1 MAKFKRLTL
10 SQRQAQNRQLVR
22 LPDGRL
28 GRMQYVTPE
37 SLIATV
43 VVAGRRIRVPYFD
56 LEPLEEGTYETFGTV
71 TQEQT
76 ASKDEQK
83 ATS

>member
-1 MAKFKRLTL
+1 VAERKRLTV
-10 SQRQAQNRQLVR
+10 SQWQAHNRQLVR

-28 GRMQYVTPE
+28 GRMQYVTPS

-43 VVAGRRIRVPYFD
+43 VVAGRRIRLPYFD
-56 LEPLEEGTYETFGTV
+56 LQLIEAGEYETFGTV

-76 ASKDEQK
+76 ASENV
-83 ATS
+83 

>member
-1 MAKFKRLTL
+1 MAERKRLTV
-10 SQRQAQNRQLVR
+10 SQWQAHNRQLVR

-28 GRMQYVTPE
+28 GRMQYVTPS

-43 VVAGRRIRVPYFD
+43 VVAGRRIRLPYFD
-56 LEPLEEGTYETFGTV
+56 LQLIGAGEYETFGTA

-76 ASKDEQK
+76 ASENV
-83 ATS
+83 

>member
-1 MAKFKRLTL
+1 MAERKRLTV
-10 SQRQAQNRQLVR
+10 SQWQAHNRQLVR

-37 SLIATV
+37 SRIATV
-43 VVAGRRIRVPYFD
+43 VVGGRRIRLPYFD
-56 LEPLEEGTYETFGTV
+56 LELIEAGEYEMFGTV

-76 ASKDEQK
+76 ASENV
-83 ATS
+83 